1 MPPQVAQNP
10 PVAWQVSPAT
20 LADDKD
26 SVLCL
31 TFGKSVPY
39 AKLFRKIFDSHSFE
53 SNGTHFTIDYASTRR
68 IIGCAARFV
77 RDATD
82 SSLLDFV
89 LDPDVISTVLAE
101 LHRLELLSEDCR
113 LPTVGALQP

>member
-31 TFGKSVPY
+31 TFEKSVPY

-68 IIGCAARFV
+68 ALGVPPASF
-77 RDATD
+77 ATRLTHL
-82 SSLLDFV
+82 SL
-89 LDPDVISTVLAE
+89 ISFLTLM
-101 LHRLELLSEDCR
+101 
-113 LPTVGALQP
+113 